1 MWAANSRAVPPRLIR
16 GNQRGVAAVEFALI
30 AVVFFTLLFGI
41 IEFARAMYIFNTLQ
55 EVTRRAAA
63 AAVNT
68 DFKNSVDLDEVRWN
82 AVFRD
87 TAGPLMFAQPITD
100 ENVRIDYLSITNSG
114 PDLTMTPITT
124 ATLPSSPERNR
135 LVCAENSNDP
145 QCIRLV
151 RVRVCTKGE
160 GDSCGAVPYQTIIP
174 LISLPVMMPTST
186 TIMTAETLGFKPGTP
201 P

>member
-1 MWAANSRAVPPRLIR
+1 MWAANCRAVPPRLIR
-16 GNQRGVAAVEFALI
+16 GNQRGVAAVEFALV

-68 DFKNSVDLDEVRWN
+68 DFKNSTALDAVRWN

-87 TAGPLMFAQPITD
+87 TAGPLLFAQPITD
-100 ENVRIDYLSITNSG
+100 DNVRIDYLSITNNG
-114 PDLTMTPITT
+114 ADLTMAPISP
-124 ATLPSSPERNR
+124 ATLPSSAERNR
-135 LVCAENSNDP
+135 LVCADNSNDP

-160 GDSCGAVPYQTIIP
+160 GDRCDAVPYQPIISI
-174 LISLPVMMPTST
+174 ISLPVMMPTST
-186 TIMTAETLGFKPGTP
+186 TIMTAETLGFRPGTAP
-201 P
+201 

>member
-1 MWAANSRAVPPRLIR
+1 MWAANSRAAPPPLLRSK
-16 GNQRGVAAVEFALI
+16 QRGVAAIEFALLALI
-30 AVVFFTLLFGI
+30 YFTLLFGI

-63 AAVNT
+63 AAVNVNFT
-68 DFKNSVDLDEVRWN
+68 SSAAVDEVRWN

-100 ENVRIDYLSITNSG
+100 KNVRIDYLSIACNGT
-114 PDLTMTPITT
+114 DLTMTPITP

-135 LVCAENSNDP
+135 LICAANSNDP

-151 RVRVCTKGE
+151 RVRVCTAGT
-160 GDSCGAVPYQTIIP
+160 GDACDPVPYRTWFP
-174 LISLPVMMPTST
+174 LISIPVMMPTST
-186 TIMTAETLGFKPGTP
+186 TIMTAETLGFKPGVAP
-201 P
+201 